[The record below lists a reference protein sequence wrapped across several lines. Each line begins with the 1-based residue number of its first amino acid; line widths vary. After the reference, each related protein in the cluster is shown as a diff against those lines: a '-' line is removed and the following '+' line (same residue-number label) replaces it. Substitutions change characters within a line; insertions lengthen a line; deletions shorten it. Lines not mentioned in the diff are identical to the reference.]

1 MWDGTVKQFKEDG
14 SWEFQEL
21 TSDGY
26 PFWNSGGRSESGS
39 KTEHN
44 SPDPYGGFRYIQTS
58 TDGHFGVI
66 DYTGVTALLDAVAGT
81 TSFPTKIPADYINIE
96 GEVDIS
102 ARIEL
107 NGKGKYANGGDATQ
121 NYDSY
126 QTQLSE
132 IDRFHETENGLWGVT
147 IVSFT
152 TVVLLTGMA
161 FLPSRY

>member
-1 MWDGTVKQFKEDG
+1 MGKHIVHKANFARDCLLKVAGK
-14 SWEFQEL
+14 
-21 TSDGY
+21 
-26 PFWNSGGRSESGS
+26 

-58 TDGHFGVI
+58 TAGHFGVI

-107 NGKGKYANGGDATQ
+107 NVRATHSLLSAFGSPRMLPQTHTQIWGGEVHVLCAKYKPRAVG
-121 NYDSY
+121 
-126 QTQLSE
+126 
-132 IDRFHETENGLWGVT
+132 
-147 IVSFT
+147 
-152 TVVLLTGMA
+152 
-161 FLPSRY
+161 SRSRVGPCRAAARSILCD